1 MTFKTGQSG
10 NPSGRPKGIVD
21 KRTQL
26 RSLIQPHAEDL
37 VNKLVER
44 AKLGDS
50 WAMKLCIDRLIPPMK
65 RDDAIFF
72 DLPEG
77 ELSSPENMLK
87 IVEEMTHAV
96 ASGQLSVTEA
106 ERFSDFLNHQRKIIK
121 DAEWKQKWGGLE

>member
-10 NPSGRPKGIVD
+10 NPAGRPKGIID

-26 RSLIQPHAEDL
+26 RSLIQLHAEDL
-37 VNKLVER
+37 VNKLVEQ
-44 AKLGDS
+44 AKLGES

-65 RDDAIFF
+65 KDDAIFF

-77 ELSSPENMLK
+77 ELSSPENVLK

-96 ASGQLSVTEA
+96 ASGQLFVTEA

-121 DAEWKQKWGGLE
+121 DAEWKQKWGGLD

>member
-10 NPSGRPKGIVD
+10 NPGGRPKGIVD

-65 RDDAIFF
+65 KDDAIFF
-72 DLPEG
+72 DDRSNDKFQIQPTKKLLLKHKDWYVVYMNSEFHN
-77 ELSSPENMLK
+77 SPAEDEPILCVG
-87 IVEEMTHAV
+87 IVKNIE
-96 ASGQLSVTEA
+96 
-106 ERFSDFLNHQRKIIK
+106 D
-121 DAEWKQKWGGLE
+121 WKNR

>member
-10 NPSGRPKGIVD
+10 NPGGRPKGIAD

-26 RSLIQPHAEDL
+26 RSLLQPHAEDL
-37 VNKLVER
+37 INKLIER

-50 WAMKLCIDRLIPPMK
+50 WAMKLCIDRLIPPIK
-65 RDDAIFF
+65 KDDAIFF

-77 ELSSPENMLK
+77 KLSSPENMLK
-87 IVEEMTHAV
+87 IVEEITYAV
-96 ASGQLSVTEA
+96 ASGQLSVSEA

-121 DAEWKQKWGGLE
+121 GAEWKQKYSGLD